1 MLVLLLLRKI
11 VYLSTLSHR
20 NGHLWDGHCP
30 SEKFDPFMQSQWKKC
45 GRILPRWHSG
55 GPKYPSQIFL
65 LSRLNLL
72 KKNYPGEIQFD
83 QIISVNCPSG
93 KYCCNNRPS
102 RFFFLWT
109 CPSRFFCPKSV
120 PVNFTGQILSQS
132 NYPAQNLIPVDINLV
147 LVKNDLK

>member
-1 MLVLLLLRKI
+1 MGRSL
-11 VYLSTLSHR
+11 
-20 NGHLWDGHCP
+20 
-30 SEKFDPFMQSQWKKC
+30 SQWEIRPIYAVPVKKMWKNFA
-45 GRILPRWHSG
+45 PVTFRWTEI
-55 GPKYPSQIFL
+55 SQSNF
-65 LSRLNLL
+65 SPVSVKSF

>member
-11 VYLSTLSHR
+11 VYLNTLSHR

-72 KKNYPGEIQFD
+72 KKIIPVRFNLTRLSRSIVPVENIAVTIVPVDFSSCELVPVDFSVQKVSQSISLDKFCPS
-83 QIISVNCPSG
+83 QIILHKIS
-93 KYCCNNRPS
+93 
-102 RFFFLWT
+102 
-109 CPSRFFCPKSV
+109 
-120 PVNFTGQILSQS
+120 SQS
-132 NYPAQNLIPVDINLV
+132 ILT
-147 LVKNDLK
+147 